1 VRTTRLATAG
11 GEPALLLAGGIAT
24 VAASYLAVQLGAQIG
39 IGVILVGAA
48 FVATVIAFITAPHLA
63 VAGTIVLF
71 SLTPALKVFVSAEAG
86 ALKDLV
92 VLAAV
97 TAAVILIAFEGRRVD
112 GPVLTL
118 VVLLIA
124 LYLLNAGGTHDLAW
138 AQGVRLIAEPLLML
152 LVGLVLPEPRRTF
165 RFALGALIATCC
177 AVAAYGIFQQY
188 VGEFRLVSWGYSFD
202 QQVRTLPNG
211 FLRSFGTLDDP
222 FAYAALLCFGF
233 AAVVLWVRRGPLAW
247 GAGAL
252 ITIGLGLAFVRT
264 SALILVAIGGLWLAR
279 SGRQTASLLVILAA
293 IALGAVAL
301 STSNA
306 SKTES
311 HPVGN
316 TNTAAGVNVVLNG
329 RISAWE
335 AALGPRPSAWLLGRG
350 VGVVGTAAERAG
362 YLLTPSKDQ
371 PDANVAVDSGYL
383 AIVADVGIAGLVVL
397 LALAAR
403 LISLGAD
410 TARRGV
416 AAGWVTLGLLATL
429 LIDALTRASFSG
441 FPTAFLGLLL
451 IGLGLAAARDEAA
464 MRTGAPALRV

>member
-1 VRTTRLATAG
+1 
-11 GEPALLLAGGIAT
+11 
-24 VAASYLAVQLGAQIG
+24 
-39 IGVILVGAA
+39 
-48 FVATVIAFITAPHLA
+48 
-63 VAGTIVLF
+63 
-71 SLTPALKVFVSAEAG
+71 
-86 ALKDLV
+86 
-92 VLAAV
+92 
-97 TAAVILIAFEGRRVD
+97 
-112 GPVLTL
+112 
-118 VVLLIA
+118 
-124 LYLLNAGGTHDLAW
+124 
-138 AQGVRLIAEPLLML
+138 
-152 LVGLVLPEPRRTF
+152 
-165 RFALGALIATCC
+165 
-177 AVAAYGIFQQY
+177 
-188 VGEFRLVSWGYSFD
+188 
-202 QQVRTLPNG
+202 
-211 FLRSFGTLDDP
+211 
-222 FAYAALLCFGF
+222 
-233 AAVVLWVRRGPLAW
+233 
-247 GAGAL
+247 
-252 ITIGLGLAFVRT
+252 
-264 SALILVAIGGLWLAR
+264 
-279 SGRQTASLLVILAA
+279 
-293 IALGAVAL
+293 VAL

-410 TARRGV
+410 AARRGV